1 MHLLVK
7 ERRGLDETEGAED
20 LGQSPGDLVLLSFF
34 DADLGAC
41 AEAWRRWDAELAG
54 QAPRLRL
61 ASLARLRHPM
71 SADLYLEQV
80 AAHAKAVVARVH
92 GGLDYWAYGA
102 EELSALCRARNIP
115 LALVAGEG
123 DGRLDERL
131 AALSTAPEAAL
142 AAFDGYLREGGVAN
156 LGGALR
162 LAGHLA
168 GLCPPPAE
176 PPAPTPEAGVFFA
189 APQDERPLASLVFYR
204 SHFLSGDVA
213 PVEALAEALRAR
225 GLRVEALYVAS
236 LKAPA
241 PARFTA
247 ERLART
253 RPSVVLNLTGF
264 SARGPDGSPLDAAD
278 APVLQAALAGSPE
291 RGWRESARGLSPAD
305 LAMQVALPE
314 LDGRLFTTAIA
325 FKAPVEAQSE
335 LEYERVAFRPAPDQI
350 ALAANRAAGWARLAT
365 TPRHERRLAVVLSD
379 YPGAQAQAGQV
390 GHAIGLDTFASL
402 DAICAKLR
410 EAGYRLDDVAPSGR
424 LRELTAEPILALG
437 DYAALF
443 GELPEALRAAVLDAW
458 GEPHADPRVQGGA
471 FHLPVIRSGALTI
484 LVQPDR
490 GSAHERKAVYHDADL
505 PPRHAYVA
513 AYLWLRRRVD
523 VHAMVHLGAHGTLE
537 WLPGKALAPAPDC
550 APAALIGGTPVIYP
564 YIVNNP
570 GEAAAAKRRLGAV
583 TLGHLTPPLRSAG
596 LHGEVAEVERLID
609 DYAAADGLDR
619 RRTALLRRE
628 ILEHADAAGLL
639 AESGADRAGD
649 EDDALARLD
658 AYLCDI
664 KDLQIRDGLHV
675 FGRPPSAEA
684 RAALLDAIRGAA
696 PDADPVVV
704 GAALD
709 ASAAAERAALIA
721 ALDGRFVPP
730 GPAGAPSR
738 GRPDVLPTGRN
749 LYAIDPRAVPTR
761 AAMTLARKA
770 ADALLQRHLEQ
781 HGDWPRRLVLDLW
794 GGPTLRTGGEDL
806 ALALLLLG
814 VEPVWDQGSNRVTG
828 IEVAPLATL
837 GRPRVDVTL
846 RISGLFRDA
855 FETQVA
861 LFDLAVRS
869 VAARDE
875 PAEDNPLAAAVAGL
889 DGEALRAASARI
901 YGPAPAAYGSGV
913 EDMLTRTQE
922 VDRAAV
928 GQAYL
933 AAGAHAYGQGL
944 DGRRDAAGF
953 SARVETADGLVHA
966 QDHAEIDLLDGI
978 DFAAAEGGFAA
989 AADHLGSSPALHHL
1003 DTSRPEA
1010 PQVRSLAEEIAR
1022 VVRGRA
1028 ANPAWIAGMMRHGYR
1043 GAAEIARTVEALY
1056 GFAAATPLRFDRQFD
1071 LLFEATLADPEV
1083 DAFLA
1088 EANPAARSAMAARLR
1103 LALAQDLWRTRR
1115 NDVAHLLEAIA

>member
-1 MHLLVK
+1 VHLLVK
-7 ERRGLDETEGAED
+7 ERRGLDEVEGAED

-34 DADLGAC
+34 DADLGAA
-41 AEAWRRWDAELAG
+41 AEAWRRWDAEQAG
-54 QAPRLRL
+54 RAPRLRL

-71 SADLYLEQV
+71 SVDLYLEQV

-92 GGLDYWAYGA
+92 GGVDYWVYGA
-102 EELSALCRARNIP
+102 EELSALCRSRCIP
-115 LALVAGEG
+115 LMLVAGEG
-123 DGRLDERL
+123 DGRLDARL

-142 AAFDGYLREGGVAN
+142 VACDGYLREGGVVN

-162 LAGHLA
+162 LAGNLA
-168 GLCPPPAE
+168 ELCAPPDAL
-176 PPAPTPEAGVFFA
+176 PAPTPEAGVFRA
-189 APQDERPLASLVFYR
+189 APDDARPLASLVFYR

-213 PVEALAEALRAR
+213 PVEALAEALEAR
-225 GLRVEALYVAS
+225 GLRTETLYVAS
-236 LKAPA
+236 LKSPA
-241 PARFTA
+241 PARFVA
-247 ERLART
+247 ERLAHT
-253 RPSVVLNLTGF
+253 RPSVVVNLTGF
-264 SARGPDGSPLDAAD
+264 SARGPDGSPLDAAG
-278 APVLQAALAGSPE
+278 APVLQAALAGSP
-291 RGWRESARGLSPAD
+291 RDAWRESARGLSPSD

-325 FKAPVEAQSE
+325 FKAQAEAEAE
-335 LEYERVAFRPAPDQI
+335 LEYERVVFRPDPAQV
-350 ALAANRAAGWARLAT
+350 AMAADRAAGWARLAA
-365 TPRHERRLAVVLSD
+365 TPRGERRLALVLSD
-379 YPGAQAQAGQV
+379 YPGVQPAAGQV

-402 DAICAKLR
+402 DAICAQLHD
-410 EAGYRLDDVAPSGR
+410 AGYPLEDLTPSTR
-424 LRELTAEPILALG
+424 LRDLQPEPILSLT

-443 GELPEALRAAVLDAW
+443 AELPEAFRGAVIDAW
-458 GEPHADPRVQGGA
+458 GAPETDPLARDGA
-471 FHLPVIRSGALTI
+471 FHLPLIRSGALTVLI
-484 LVQPDR
+484 QPDR
-490 GSAHERKAVYHDADL
+490 GAASERKAVYHDADRS
-505 PPRHAYVA
+505 PRHAYVA

-523 VHAMVHLGAHGTLE
+523 VHAMIHLGAHGTLE
-537 WLPGKALAPAPDC
+537 WLPGKALAPATDC
-550 APAALIGGTPVIYP
+550 APTALTGGLPVVYP

-596 LHGEVAEVERLID
+596 VHGQAAEVERLID
-609 DYAAADGLDR
+609 DYAAADGMDR

-628 ILEHADAAGLL
+628 ILERAEAVGLL
-639 AESGADRAGD
+639 AESGADRAVD

-658 AYLCDI
+658 AYLCDV

-675 FGRPPSAEA
+675 FARPPSAEA
-684 RAALLDAIRGAA
+684 RATLLDAIQGAA
-696 PDADPVVV
+696 PDADPD
-704 GAALD
+704 AIIQALD
-709 ASAAAERAALIA
+709 ASAAAERAALIT
-721 ALDGRFVPP
+721 ALDGGFVPP

-749 LYAIDPRAVPTR
+749 LFAIDPRAVPTR

-770 ADALLQRHLEQ
+770 AEALLQRHLEE

-814 VEPVWDQGSNRVTG
+814 VEPVWDHGSNRVTG
-828 IEVAPLATL
+828 IEVTPLATL

-855 FETQVA
+855 FESQVA
-861 LFDLAVRS
+861 LFDLAVTS

-889 DGEALRAASARI
+889 DGEALRAATARI

-913 EDMLTRTQE
+913 EDMLTRTLE
-922 VDRAAV
+922 IDRSAL

-944 DGRRDAAGF
+944 DGRRDSAGF
-953 SARVETADGLVHA
+953 AARVETADGLVHA

-989 AADHLGSSPALHHL
+989 AADHLGARPALHHL

-1010 PQVRSLAEEIAR
+1010 PKVRSLTEEVAR

-1043 GAAEIARTVEALY
+1043 GAAEIARTVDALY
-1056 GFAAATPLRFDRQFD
+1056 GFAATTGERFDRQFD

-1103 LALAQDLWRTRR
+1103 TALAQDLWRTRR
-1115 NDVAHLLEAIA
+1115 NDVGHLLEAIA